1 MQVLFKYYDRLDI
14 DYFNKPTIK
23 ISGINKLN
31 DPFEKIIEENLK
43 KIALGHNQKST
54 TKNIFT
60 EISFNFLIE
69 RIGVVSLTE
78 TPRNLLMWSHYA
90 NQHKGI
96 CVGYKTSYLDHHKHK
111 THNRLPVSF
120 APIKV
125 NYDNC
130 RYSEHTDSFT
140 ELNNVELQKE
150 IILKS
155 LITKGDDWIYEKEHR
170 SIIPLE
176 HNDHIYCT
184 GNKNVRDYRK
194 NVDLIEVVDEKEFK
208 LKHQTLVDILEAA
221 RDDNLIFRLNIEPE
235 SITSIYFG
243 CESDHFDNCRLVRKI
258 RKNQRL
264 SHIKIFQAMASRTK
278 FELEIVPF
286 IDDLNDYV

>member
-23 ISGINKLN
+23 ISGISKLN

-43 KIALGHNQKST
+43 KIALGNNKKRT
-54 TKNIFT
+54 IKNIFT
-60 EISFNFLIE
+60 EVSFNLLIE

-111 THNRLPVSF
+111 THKRLPVSF
-120 APIKV
+120 TPIKV

-140 ELNNVELQKE
+140 ELNDIELQKE

-184 GNKNVRDYRK
+184 GNKKARDYRK

-208 LKHQTLVDILEAA
+208 LKHQTQVDILEAA
-221 RDDNLIFRLNIEPE
+221 RDDNLIFRLDIEPK

-243 CESDHFDNCRLVRKI
+243 CESDHFNNCLLVRKI